1 VAYST
6 DGEGNWGATSPFLPM
21 MRRAATMA
29 HPDGFVDLR
38 SDTVTHPTAA
48 MRRAMAEAEVGDD
61 QYGEDPTVRR
71 LEEAAAALGKEAACY
86 VSSGTMGNL
95 IAILSHCGRGD
106 EVLLGDEC
114 HVLWYE
120 SGGAAALGG
129 LPFNQLRT
137 DRFGRFDPQQVSD
150 LIRAPRAGYPRT
162 GVLCLENT
170 HNRCGGTVLSPEYL
184 TEIAT
189 IAHGRGVP
197 VHLDGARIFNAAA
210 LGVPA
215 STIVASI
222 DSIQFCFSKALA
234 APVGSIV
241 VGTREFIARV
251 RGNRKLVGGAMRQ
264 AGVIAAAALVGLT
277 EMVDRLPEDHV
288 RARHLAEGLAQ
299 LPGITVDLETVQ
311 SNIVIFKPDPA
322 RLASEEF
329 IAGMAEGGVRV
340 SNYGLRGLR
349 LVTHYQITDE
359 DVARTLRVASGLLEG
374 RRVAVA

>member
-1 VAYST
+1 
-6 DGEGNWGATSPFLPM
+6 
-21 MRRAATMA
+21 MA

-71 LEEAAAALGKEAACY
+71 LEEAAAAALGKEAACY

-137 DRFGRFDPQQVSD
+137 DRFGRFDPQQVND

-210 LGVPA
+210 TLGVPA

-299 LPGITVDLETVQ
+299 IPGVAVDLETVQ

-349 LVTHYQITDE
+349 LVTHYQITDA
-359 DVARTLRVASGLLEG
+359 DVERTLQVAAGLLEG